1 MGNMSHLE
9 QGRWDVAAFQQIVAA
24 EPPSLAIIRRELD
37 RVLEEEPF
45 PSSRIAD
52 VRLAVSEACANAVMH
67 AYPEEEPGEIL
78 VTAGVVSDALVVTV
92 RDYGRGLPARR
103 PATGIGVTLIHALA
117 DAVEAVD
124 AEPGVAVRME
134 FRL

>member
-45 PSSRIAD
+45 PSSRMAD

-67 AYPEEEPGEIL
+67 AYPEDEPGEIL
-78 VTAGVVSDALVVTV
+78 ITAGVVSDALVVTV

-117 DAVEAVD
+117 DAVDAVD

>member
-45 PSSRIAD
+45 SSSRIAD

-117 DAVEAVD
+117 DAVDAVD

>member
-37 RVLEEEPF
+37 RVLEEEAF
-45 PSSRIAD
+45 PSSRMAD

-67 AYPEEEPGEIL
+67 AYPEDEPGEIL
-78 VTAGVVSDALVVTV
+78 ITAGVVSDALVVTV

-117 DAVEAVD
+117 DAVDAVD

>member
-37 RVLEEEPF
+37 RVLGEQPF
-45 PSSRIAD
+45 PPSRRAD

-67 AYPEEEPGEIL
+67 AYPEDEPGEIL
-78 VTAGVVSDALVVTV
+78 ISAGISADTLVVTV
-92 RDYGRGLPARR
+92 RDYGCGLPARR
-103 PATGIGVTLIHALA
+103 PPTGIGVTLIHALA
-117 DAVEAVD
+117 DAVDAVD
-124 AEPGVAVRME
+124 ADPGVAVRME

>member
-103 PATGIGVTLIHALA
+103 PPTGIGVTLIRALA

>member
-1 MGNMSHLE
+1 MGNPSHLE
-9 QGRWDVAAFQQIVAA
+9 QGRWDVAAFEQIVAA

-37 RVLEEEPF
+37 RVLGEEPLS
-45 PSSRIAD
+45 PSRMAD

-67 AYPEEEPGEIL
+67 AYPDGEPGEIL
-78 VTAGVVSDALVVTV
+78 ITAGISSDALVVTV

-103 PATGIGVTLIHALA
+103 PPTGIGITLIHALA
-117 DAVEAVD
+117 DAVD
-124 AEPGVAVRME
+124 AADADPGVAVRME

>member
-117 DAVEAVD
+117 DAVDAVD